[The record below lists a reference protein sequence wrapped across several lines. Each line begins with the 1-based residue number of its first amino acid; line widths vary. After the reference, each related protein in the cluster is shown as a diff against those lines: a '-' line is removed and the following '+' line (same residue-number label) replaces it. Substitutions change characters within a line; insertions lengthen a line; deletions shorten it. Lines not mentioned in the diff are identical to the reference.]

1 MIQYDRLLPV
11 TDVTVPVN
19 ANVSLVPGSFQ
30 TACLRSA
37 AEVMTARI
45 GRAANMHTI
54 LPYLRPSGG

>member
-30 TACLRSA
+30 TACLRPA
-37 AEVMTARI
+37 AEVIAARI
-45 GRAANMHTI
+45 GIAANMFI
-54 LPYLRPSGG
+54 F